1 MVEKY
6 LFFRKGK
13 GLITNMFIILQVALW
28 VYFISSLLSLVL
40 FNDRFIKLYK
50 KNFSLQNGLLITFD
64 KPQLDGKVLNIENL
78 IKSFNENDIKY
89 GVCIESGESIG
100 SSVIGATQ
108 KEIKGSFASESYN
121 EDLIKTVSV
130 NNHIINYL
138 TDINSLYISELN
150 VYDWNSGLIDNK
162 VPIIVGN
169 NFKNI
174 LKINDEFEYEDT
186 KYIVKGILEKNT
198 ILNNGYNTIVGTV
211 LIDNKILLP
220 INDNQ
225 IVESFSYEP
234 FSIYSENNYEK
245 SKDVITSIADKNL
258 EALTFKDFNK
268 DLNVYINDMNFEMSF
283 EIIKNLIMTILTTI
297 SILITLAFKIKD
309 SKDVIGILYTVGISK
324 RRVFYMFIT
333 EFLSLMIIAAGI
345 GIIFVTN
352 GSEYV
357 FKSFYNNF
365 LYVSLLITLI
375 LLILIILI
383 ALVMSFKNIN
393 KLTPK
398 EIMKGFIE

>member
-89 GVCIESGESIG
+89 GVCIETGESIG